1 MAEVRLKSVVK
12 RFGDLIAVND
22 VSYKIQNGEF
32 FTIVGPSGCGKTTTL
47 RMIAGFDTPTSGTIE
62 VGGNTIT
69 DEKPE
74 DRDIGM
80 VFQDYALFPHMTA
93 YENIQFGLKMNEV
106 DSSYHDTKINEMLE
120 LIDLPDIGKKY
131 PEELSG
137 GQQQRVALARALVIE
152 PDVLLLDEPLSNLD
166 KKLRDQMQI
175 ELKRIQKEAGV
186 TTIHVTHNQTEAMSL
201 ADNIC
206 VMNDG
211 TVEQIGSPKQVYHN
225 PQNKFVAN
233 FLGESNQLDAK
244 LIENNNNKS
253 VAEINESG
261 IRFSLINGTKSNS
274 RTGSVVFRPEDIEFG
289 IDSDQKNTF
298 DAYIETSLFTGG
310 KTRCEIALEGGSK
323 IIAFSNKF
331 REPDSSVTVTVPP
344 EKVQFIAGD

>member
-1 MAEVRLKSVVK
+1 
-12 RFGDLIAVND
+12 
-22 VSYKIQNGEF
+22 
-32 FTIVGPSGCGKTTTL
+32 
-47 RMIAGFDTPTSGTIE
+47 
-62 VGGNTIT
+62 
-69 DEKPE
+69 
-74 DRDIGM
+74 
-80 VFQDYALFPHMTA
+80 
-93 YENIQFGLKMNEV
+93 
-106 DSSYHDTKINEMLE
+106 
-120 LIDLPDIGKKY
+120 
-131 PEELSG
+131 
-137 GQQQRVALARALVIE
+137 
-152 PDVLLLDEPLSNLD
+152 
-166 KKLRDQMQI
+166 
-175 ELKRIQKEAGV
+175 
-186 TTIHVTHNQTEAMSL
+186 
-201 ADNIC
+201 
-206 VMNDG
+206 MNDG

>member
-1 MAEVRLKSVVK
+1 
-12 RFGDLIAVND
+12 
-22 VSYKIQNGEF
+22 
-32 FTIVGPSGCGKTTTL
+32 
-47 RMIAGFDTPTSGTIE
+47 
-62 VGGNTIT
+62 
-69 DEKPE
+69 
-74 DRDIGM
+74 
-80 VFQDYALFPHMTA
+80 
-93 YENIQFGLKMNEV
+93 
-106 DSSYHDTKINEMLE
+106 MLE